1 MLVTFTK
8 MQGLG
13 NDYIYI
19 NCINRE
25 YEKILKYIP
34 KFCDR
39 NFGIGAD
46 GIILII
52 ESKIADFKMRIF
64 NADGSEAQM
73 CGNGI
78 RCVGKYL
85 YDKHITQ
92 KTELSIETLCGI
104 KKLKLNVVKNEVE
117 SVQVDMGEPSFIT
130 KQIPM
135 IGNNNITKII
145 VNGKIIELNCV
156 SMGNPHTVILANN
169 IDKLDIEQYGA
180 LIENNSIF
188 PERTN
193 VEFVQI
199 LDSEN
204 IKMRVWERGAKE
216 TLACGT
222 GACAS
227 AVICTNKGYTKRD
240 INVHLLGG
248 KLNITWNKN
257 NNHVYMTGI
266 AKTVFE
272 GRVEI

>member
-46 GIILII
+46 GIILIM

-104 KKLKLNVVKNEVE
+104 KKLKLNVVKNKVL
-117 SVQVDMGEPSFIT
+117 SVQVDMGVPSFIA

-135 IGNNNITKII
+135 LGNNNITKII

-156 SMGNPHTVILANN
+156 SMGNPHAVILTNN

-193 VEFVQI
+193 VEFVKI

-227 AVICTNKGYTKRD
+227 AVICSNKGYTKRN

-248 KLNITWNKN
+248 NLNIKWDEND
-257 NNHVYMTGI
+257 NHVYMNGI
-266 AKTVFE
+266 AETVFE
-272 GRVEI
+272 GQIEI